1 MTNLINDVAALT
13 SINEKLLNKIVD
25 VIVYSVNDSVAESIM
40 NKETVTQIDTGIG
53 TLSIL
58 VNDNELK
65 FKFVPNAKLRESII
79 STIKNE
85 ENTLTNTLEINI
97 ADRFTKLY
105 KEIV

>member
-1 MTNLINDVAALT
+1 MTNLINDVSALT

-25 VIVYSVNDSVAESIM
+25 VVVYSINDSVAESILS
-40 NKETVTQIDTGIG
+40 KENVTQIDTGIG

-65 FKFVPNAKLRESII
+65 FKFVPSAKLRESII

-85 ENTLTNTLEINI
+85 ENTLTNTLETNI